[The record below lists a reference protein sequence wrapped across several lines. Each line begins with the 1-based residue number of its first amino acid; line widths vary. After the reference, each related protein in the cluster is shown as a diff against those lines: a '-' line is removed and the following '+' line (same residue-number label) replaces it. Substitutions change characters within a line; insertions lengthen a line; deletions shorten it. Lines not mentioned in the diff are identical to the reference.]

1 MEGIDRYEISSRL
14 GIDADTKPG
23 NRLVSTSIHSTVR
36 NREKYFGEFQKTE
49 GRFRVKKY
57 FFKCAQN
64 EAGGELYVKYSQR
77 FKELTGVDCP
87 FRFGDLLKFPGYNLS
102 NFQFFLVN
110 L

>member
-49 GRFRVKKY
+49 GRFRVKKL
-57 FFKCAQN
+57 F
-64 EAGGELYVKYSQR
+64 
-77 FKELTGVDCP
+77 
-87 FRFGDLLKFPGYNLS
+87 
-102 NFQFFLVN
+102 NFYKLFIFLILDIFLNVPKMRREVN
-110 L
+110 YMLNIANVSRN